1 MAYYKNIEEIVTI
14 VKINDEAKDYE
25 FKKSILFRYMIYSF
39 QYVDPCAENYNS
51 KRKFILFK
59 LGRIVVTMLIWLIVG
74 FTIYYSIETTNTT
87 YIDALT
93 NTNIIFIGRTFGSIW
108 QIFNYNLGLYLLYK
122 YLYKLLEELQEIG
135 ELDKVNNS
143 EGELN
148 KKLRYCAK
156 RMLRFIIITF
166 ITLVVLRYLV
176 AFTYLAIDSK
186 MSLRVIH
193 LIAAAVNRMLS
204 LPFLLYFAFLAR
216 LQIVKLNIFTE
227 SLESRDLTKHKK
239 DIIESYLAICSSIK
253 KTAKE
258 YHIYV
263 VFLVVFLCINGLRTT
278 NVIACDIDL
287 IKKGSSLTAL
297 EIMYHVKGSV
307 EAAIDIILYVVVL
320 MIVSKVAHSQK
331 NVLKKLLKYKNDAF
345 DVRLETV
352 VFLQTH
358 HHLEGTGYSIFGF
371 PVTGMKTLLF
381 AAFVTLLGFIGQILF
396 TI

>member
-1 MAYYKNIEEIVTI
+1 M
-14 VKINDEAKDYE
+14 
-25 FKKSILFRYMIYSF
+25 
-39 QYVDPCAENYNS
+39 
-51 KRKFILFK
+51 
-59 LGRIVVTMLIWLIVG
+59 
-74 FTIYYSIETTNTT
+74 
-87 YIDALT
+87 
-93 NTNIIFIGRTFGSIW
+93 
-108 QIFNYNLGLYLLYK
+108 
-122 YLYKLLEELQEIG
+122 
-135 ELDKVNNS
+135 
-143 EGELN
+143 
-148 KKLRYCAK
+148 
-156 RMLRFIIITF
+156 
-166 ITLVVLRYLV
+166 
-176 AFTYLAIDSK
+176 
-186 MSLRVIH
+186 
-193 LIAAAVNRMLS
+193 
-204 LPFLLYFAFLAR
+204 
-216 LQIVKLNIFTE
+216 
-227 SLESRDLTKHKK
+227 
-239 DIIESYLAICSSIK
+239 
-253 KTAKE
+253 
-258 YHIYV
+258 
-263 VFLVVFLCINGLRTT
+263 VVFLCINGLRTT